1 MRTTRGARRR
11 GASAVH
17 RCRLLVL
24 QLRRGGRGAWSL
36 ARLGARAHRAQRLLL
51 AQRLVLGVEPHVLR
65 VQLVDGREQL
75 ARLHQ
80 AVGLVLLELVR
91 GADQPAAPRALGTR
105 AWALAG
111 VRVQRTPLHLA
122 AAEGHVELVKLL
134 LSSGARFSGGRAS
147 GAAIPPTPK
156 RLPAEVL
163 FGKVEGEERGE
174 DAMDPPI
181 RWTDDLF
188 WLRDDERKSDGV
200 LSHLKAENAYTDALT
215 AHLADARTSLYAE
228 LKGHVKETDTS
239 APVPWGDYE
248 YFTKTEEGKSY
259 RIHCR

>member
-1 MRTTRGARRR
+1 M
-11 GASAVH
+11 
-17 RCRLLVL
+17 
-24 QLRRGGRGAWSL
+24 LRRTVSASLLGLSARAALLRPQPVQGRLVPTTQRAFTN
-36 ARLGARAHRAQRLLL
+36 GARAS
-51 AQRLVLGVEPHVLR
+51 
-65 VQLVDGREQL
+65 
-75 ARLHQ
+75 
-80 AVGLVLLELVR
+80 
-91 GADQPAAPRALGTR
+91 AA
-105 AWALAG
+105 
-111 VRVQRTPLHLA
+111 
-122 AAEGHVELVKLL
+122 
-134 LSSGARFSGGRAS
+134 SGGGGGGGGGRAS

>member
-1 MRTTRGARRR
+1 M
-11 GASAVH
+11 
-17 RCRLLVL
+17 
-24 QLRRGGRGAWSL
+24 LRRTVSASLLGLSARAALLRPQPVQGRLVPTTQRAFTN
-36 ARLGARAHRAQRLLL
+36 GARAS
-51 AQRLVLGVEPHVLR
+51 
-65 VQLVDGREQL
+65 
-75 ARLHQ
+75 
-80 AVGLVLLELVR
+80 
-91 GADQPAAPRALGTR
+91 AA
-105 AWALAG
+105 
-111 VRVQRTPLHLA
+111 
-122 AAEGHVELVKLL
+122 
-134 LSSGARFSGGRAS
+134 SGGGGGGGGGSGRAS